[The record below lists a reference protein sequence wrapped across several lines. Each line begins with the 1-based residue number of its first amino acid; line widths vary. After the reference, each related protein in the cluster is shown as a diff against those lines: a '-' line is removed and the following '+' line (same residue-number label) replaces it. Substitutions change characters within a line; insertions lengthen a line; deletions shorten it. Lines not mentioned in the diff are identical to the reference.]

1 MRSVRG
7 QLVCISRTG
16 PTLTYQYNDSGPGP
30 VEIPTATL
38 YHSPSGS
45 VVADVAPPAEVGP
58 IPSTSSNATR
68 AVTNEPAAQ
77 QVFGAGQVSPG
88 GLVLVRKDPLGQR
101 VSPDTSP
108 STFAV
113 PFFPS
118 TIPPE
123 PRISLSFL
131 GEKLQ
136 VQISEAAATVL
147 VMKSCVPEQESTG
160 HKLTLRY

>member
-45 VVADVAPPAEVGP
+45 VVAEVGP

-68 AVTNEPAAQ
+68 AVTNESAAQ

-160 HKLTLRY
+160 HKPTLRY